1 MLTLPIR
8 QVQRTSLSSRKAFST
23 CNVLRLASPAT
34 SSSTSSS
41 ASLSG
46 LSLERA
52 KEVESKWKGTN
63 TSGGKIPNF
72 VGGEWVQSN
81 AKQWLDV
88 NDPVSTE
95 KEKRSM
101 GWRERR
107 RRRKKGRPLASISFM
122 VDRNRIFDAEV
133 DYHHSLRRA
142 ISNRVEQ

>member
-8 QVQRTSLSSRKAFST
+8 QVQRNSLKSRRTFST

-34 SSSTSSS
+34 SSSTSS

-88 NDPVSTE
+88 HDPVSTG

-101 GWRERR
+101 G
-107 RRRKKGRPLASISFM
+107 
-122 VDRNRIFDAEV
+122 
-133 DYHHSLRRA
+133 
-142 ISNRVEQ
+142 